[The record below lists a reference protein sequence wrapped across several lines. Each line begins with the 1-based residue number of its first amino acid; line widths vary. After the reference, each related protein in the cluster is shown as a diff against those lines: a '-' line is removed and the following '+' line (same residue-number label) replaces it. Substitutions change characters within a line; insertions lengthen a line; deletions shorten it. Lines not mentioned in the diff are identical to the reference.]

1 MTSGEERELIELWM
15 RASEGV
21 ADSAQL
27 ARLNEQI
34 EAQPAARELVVRLA
48 GQQGWLAWHAS
59 NHNLSDAVKSL
70 ADETLADAARG
81 SARTA
86 RSPGSKQ
93 TIVPHWLLPA
103 IAACLLGVFVGR
115 QLDSVRQPDSP
126 GDGLTVQATMVSATG
141 CVWGPGNTFGSLSP
155 SHISGGEALQLLE
168 GLAELRVG
176 AGQDDVRLQMEGPVS
191 VVLTASGAASTSY
204 GKIIV
209 KTGRLPSRAY
219 AVETSFGRVLVGP
232 ESEIG
237 LINFGSTAE
246 VHCFRGSGEVESPWL
261 RSNEQDLAAN
271 EPLSAGQAL
280 RFKDIG
286 GALLQPERSISE
298 ESRFTPQVSMATDF
312 LAVTPEY
319 VRTIAAARPVAYWR
333 FEQAPQGGVP
343 NEMGSAYRGLV
354 KGQVGWAGPEGNRA
368 VELGLS
374 AMPGSIRASESWDAV
389 LAGDFSIELW
399 MKPSHHH
406 LGSMVGFVGEFD
418 PALRRNRH
426 GILLEACGPS
436 NPWLRVNQ
444 VRFLHRSELTA
455 DPSDGVSC
463 FSGKPYEPRR
473 WQHLVAERDGDKLLL
488 YVDGEL
494 AHEAVDGSPTPR
506 GLQLVIGQLYTET
519 VERFFIGQL
528 DEVAI
533 YDRALSSEEAARH
546 SRLLR
551 PQEKEQSLK
560 QHRSNLSRL
569 NTPTPVLTSLASVL
583 N

>member
-1 MTSGEERELIELWM
+1 MKSAEERELIELWM
-15 RASEGV
+15 RAGEGV
-21 ADSAQL
+21 ADAAQL
-27 ARLNEQI
+27 ARLNELLETQG
-34 EAQPAARELVVRLA
+34 EARELVVRLA
-48 GQQGWLAWHAS
+48 GQQGWLVWHAS
-59 NHNLSDAVKSL
+59 NRSLPDTLKSL
-70 ADETLADAARG
+70 PGGTAADAPRG
-81 SARTA
+81 PGMTGN
-86 RSPGSKQ
+86 SPRSKQ
-93 TIVPHWLLPA
+93 GMVPHWLLLA
-103 IAACLLGVFVGR
+103 VAACLLGFFVAR
-115 QLDSVRQPDSP
+115 QLDSVQRGEMQ
-126 GDGLTVQATMVSATG
+126 GVGTTVEATMVSATG
-141 CVWGPGNTFGSLSP
+141 CVWGPRNTFGALAP
-155 SHISGGEALQLLE
+155 SQIGGGEALQLLE
-168 GLAELRVG
+168 GLAEIRVG

-191 VVLTASGAASTSY
+191 VVLTASGAASTNY

-209 KTGRLPSRAY
+209 KTGRLPSQAY
-219 AVETSFGRVLVGP
+219 VVESSFGRVLVGP
-232 ESEIG
+232 DSEIG
-237 LINFGSTAE
+237 LISFGSTAE

-271 EPLSAGQAL
+271 EHLSAGQAL

-286 GALLQPERSISE
+286 GALLQPQRSTAE
-298 ESRFTPQVSMATDF
+298 ASRFTPQVSMATDF
-312 LAVTPEY
+312 LSVTPEY
-319 VRTIAAARPVAYWR
+319 VRTIVAARPVAYWR
-333 FEQAPQGGVP
+333 FEQAPQDGTP
-343 NEMGSAYRGLV
+343 NEMGGAYRGIV

-374 AMPGSIRASESWDAV
+374 AKPGSIRASESWDAV

-436 NPWLRVNQ
+436 NPWLRVNE

-455 DPSDGVSC
+455 NATDGVSC

-494 AHEAVDGSPTPR
+494 VQQAVDGRPTPR

-533 YDRALSSEEAARH
+533 YDRALSSEEAASH
-546 SRLLR
+546 YRLLR
-551 PQEKEQSLK
+551 PQKNEQRSTPQL
-560 QHRSNLSRL
+560 SNLSWSNPSSRE
-569 NTPTPVLTSLASVL
+569 LTSWRRH
-583 N
+583 